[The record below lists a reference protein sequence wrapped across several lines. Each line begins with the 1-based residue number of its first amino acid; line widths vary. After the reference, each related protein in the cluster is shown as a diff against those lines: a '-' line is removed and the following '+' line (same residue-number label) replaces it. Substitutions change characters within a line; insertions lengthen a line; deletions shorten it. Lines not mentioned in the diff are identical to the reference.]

1 MDEGIVVSR
10 SRAINLIGSLYRA
23 VRYSAGIAASCCIFV
38 MVCTIVPD
46 SIGRFF
52 FSKPLHGTLELNML
66 LMSAIVFLGLAWT
79 QSERGHVRVEVLISR
94 TNPNVRSALNIICWA
109 IAFALFLVITIGGTE
124 EAIHSVRLGEN
135 LWGVKKFP
143 VWPGKILAAFGSG
156 LLCIQFLIDIGS
168 ELLHVFIP
176 RIPKNSPPGIGTGQ
190 GK

>member
-1 MDEGIVVSR
+1 MDMGIAVSR
-10 SRAINLIGSLYRA
+10 SRAINLISSLYRA
-23 VRYSAGIAASCCIFV
+23 VRYAAGIAASCCIFV

-79 QSERGHVRVEVLISR
+79 QSQRGHVRVEVVISR
-94 TNPNVRSALNIICWA
+94 TRPTIRNALNIICWA
-109 IAFALFLVITIGGTE
+109 IAFVLFLAITIGGTE
-124 EAIHSVRLGEN
+124 EAINSVRIGEN

-156 LLCIQFLIDIGS
+156 LLCVQFLIDIGTEFLNVLMS
-168 ELLHVFIP
+168 RTTNDGP
-176 RIPKNSPPGIGTGQ
+176 APKATVEGR
-190 GK
+190 